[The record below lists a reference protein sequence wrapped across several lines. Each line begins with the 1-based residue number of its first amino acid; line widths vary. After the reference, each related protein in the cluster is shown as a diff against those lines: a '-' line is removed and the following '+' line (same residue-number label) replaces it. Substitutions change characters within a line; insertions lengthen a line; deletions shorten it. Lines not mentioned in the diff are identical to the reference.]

1 LATIVFHT
9 CKAAWTQGQE
19 HSVYIYA

>member
-9 CKAAWTQGQE
+9 CKAAWTEGQE